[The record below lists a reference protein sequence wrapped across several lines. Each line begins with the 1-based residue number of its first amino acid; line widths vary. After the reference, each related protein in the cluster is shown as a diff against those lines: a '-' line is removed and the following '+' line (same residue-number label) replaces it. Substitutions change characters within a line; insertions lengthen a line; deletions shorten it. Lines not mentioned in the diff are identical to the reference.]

1 MKISAIYEFLK
12 VFLSGKTGENPKGR
26 HASMF
31 SDFSIFFFQNWDKWS
46 TVMRKKNAKNKRS
59 PKKVEK
65 AGGSPISS
73 GIEERVKMAEF
84 IQKLAF

>member
-1 MKISAIYEFLK
+1 
-12 VFLSGKTGENPKGR
+12 
-26 HASMF
+26 
-31 SDFSIFFFQNWDKWS
+31 
-46 TVMRKKNAKNKRS
+46 MRKKNAKNKRS

-65 AGGSPISS
+65 VGGSPISS